1 MGRITWRVAGRAARA
16 GLGARAALVA
26 RRMVPRAAIAR
37 LEVPPVVGAVLRA
50 IELTGSE
57 PLGAVHLHLSLEVIK
72 HLGYEFA

>member
-1 MGRITWRVAGRAARA
+1 
-16 GLGARAALVA
+16 
-26 RRMVPRAAIAR
+26 VPRAAVAR
-37 LEVPPVVGAVLRA
+37 LEVPPVEGAVLRA